1 MPKTATGKV
10 QRRHVATAM
19 IATEK
24 NETNT
29 VAPREAPAPK
39 FEVLKSVAAPST
51 PSAMVQTPD
60 RFLNIGRSMISRVSS
75 FYRASLSFAQGRKKS
90 KMVH

>member
-24 NETNT
+24 KGPTPEDTQSPQET
-29 VAPREAPAPK
+29 APPTANSAP
-39 FEVLKSVAAPST
+39 
-51 PSAMVQTPD
+51 VQTPD
-60 RFLNIGRSMISRVSS
+60 QLFSVGWLLISRIGS
-75 FYRASLSFAQGRKKS
+75 FCRGSLSFVQGAKKS
-90 KMVH
+90 KALH